1 MEEETGGIP
10 EREGR
15 ASLGP
20 DEAVLGEGCLTRDE
34 NAHCTLDNMFGD
46 GLRKRRIDLPG
57 VLRLVV

>member
-20 DEAVLGEGCLTRDE
+20 DEAVWGEGCLTRDE

-46 GLRKRRIDLPG
+46 GLR
-57 VLRLVV
+57 